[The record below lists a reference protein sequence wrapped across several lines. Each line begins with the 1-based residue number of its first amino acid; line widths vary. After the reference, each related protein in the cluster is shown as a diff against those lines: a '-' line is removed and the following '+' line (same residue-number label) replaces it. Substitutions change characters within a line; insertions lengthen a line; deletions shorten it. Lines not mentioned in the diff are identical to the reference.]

1 MIRKFDV
8 AYFAASTDDAETN
21 KRFAESLDADYPI
34 LADPDKKAAAAYGV
48 LMPERGF
55 ANRWTFYIGKDGKIL
70 FVDRSVKPPTAGQD
84 MAAKLGELG
93 VDKTD

>member
-8 AYFAASTDDAETN
+8 AYFAASVDDAETN
-21 KRFAESLDADYPI
+21 KRFAESLEAGYPI
-34 LADPDKKAAAAYGV
+34 LSDPEKKTAAAYGV

-70 FVDRSVKPPTAGQD
+70 LVDRDVKPPTAGQD

-93 VDKTD
+93 VDKAD